1 MPYLCTL
8 KSREKCLCLENDEM
22 IFLNK
27 HQTGN
32 YLRMIFV
39 KSLLDSI
46 LNQERWDWGEGDWE
60 WGEILY
66 KHEHFSPQK
75 TDSDS
80 KWFAKSNQNI
90 RKASSAIIQWS
101 HIHHYYCKLF
111 VRSMDLEKYTY
122 TQYCRWNKFT
132 HTHTSTHVFFQENV
146 ET

>member
-39 KSLLDSI
+39 KSLLDNI
-46 LNQERWDWGEGDWE
+46 LNQERWDS
-60 WGEILY
+60 INM
-66 KHEHFSPQK
+66 SISAQK
-75 TDSDS
+75 PDSDS

-90 RKASSAIIQWS
+90 RKASSAIIQ
-101 HIHHYYCKLF
+101 
-111 VRSMDLEKYTY
+111 
-122 TQYCRWNKFT
+122 
-132 HTHTSTHVFFQENV
+132 
-146 ET
+146 